1 MNNHV
6 HPLFQN
12 IIAPMSPRNPLQE
25 ASEKLAAQ
33 ERELAFKADV
43 IRAQALRIESLKSI
57 LEDIA
62 PSDLESDEPDLYG
75 MRIPQSVV
83 IKTVMDVINSDRQFW
98 SEMLEENFAAWVKRE
113 RDAADIASWEDRQP

>member
-6 HPLFQN
+6 HPLFQS

-43 IRAQALRIESLKSI
+43 IRAQALRIESLKST

-62 PSDLESDEPDLYG
+62 PSDLESDEPALYG

-98 SEMLEENFAAWVKRE
+98 SEMLEENFAAWVKNE
-113 RDAADIASWEDRQP
+113 RDAADIAAWEDRQP